1 MHTSYILLLVLALFT
16 AYGLVEFLLHQKRVR
31 SIPIRVHVNGTRG
44 KSSVTRLI
52 GAGLRAGGIPT
63 ITKVTG
69 TYPRLILEDGSD
81 VHIYRRGDANIIE
94 QISIVRY
101 AAERKAQALIVECM
115 ALEQQYQ
122 RITER
127 QMIHAN
133 VGVITNVRLDHIDIM
148 GRTLPEIAKV
158 LGETI
163 PVRQHL
169 FAAETVIPE
178 TLQTL
183 ADKKHATMH
192 RATEE
197 SVTQEEMK
205 GFSYIEHRENVA
217 LAIDVCEHLGI
228 QRRVA
233 LDGMYKA
240 IPDAGVLKRFTV
252 DTYGKQITFYNAFA
266 ANDPDSTLLVW
277 KRLRDEVGLDGTRIV
292 LLNTRQ
298 DRMDRARQLA
308 ELAGRRLNQDM
319 DYLMLIGQCTEV
331 VKGMAMGNGVD
342 ANRILAVGW
351 TTPESVFD
359 KVLSVTDR
367 ASTIVAIGNMGGMGG
382 KVADYFE
389 NRSIHVHDRAGNYAG
404 VGPQPAIV

>member
-1 MHTSYILLLVLALFT
+1 
-16 AYGLVEFLLHQKRVR
+16 
-31 SIPIRVHVNGTRG
+31 
-44 KSSVTRLI
+44 
-52 GAGLRAGGIPT
+52 
-63 ITKVTG
+63 
-69 TYPRLILEDGSD
+69 
-81 VHIYRRGDANIIE
+81 
-94 QISIVRY
+94 
-101 AAERKAQALIVECM
+101 
-115 ALEQQYQ
+115 
-122 RITER
+122 
-127 QMIHAN
+127 
-133 VGVITNVRLDHIDIM
+133 
-148 GRTLPEIAKV
+148 
-158 LGETI
+158 
-163 PVRQHL
+163 
-169 FAAETVIPE
+169 
-178 TLQTL
+178 
-183 ADKKHATMH
+183 MH

-228 QRRVA
+228 QRQLA
-233 LDGMYKA
+233 LDGMYRA